1 MQIQIAQLASPVGEL
16 HVAATPLGLA
26 ALTFG
31 AAEAMHDALV
41 KRFAGE
47 PLAFVDAP
55 DPHGTCTALVA
66 YLRGELDAIDALPV
80 DAGGT
85 PFQRDVWAALR
96 TIPVGRTSSYARL
109 AAEVGRPTAMR
120 AVGAAN
126 GQNPVAL
133 VVPCHRV
140 IASDGKLQGYAGG
153 LERKRWLL
161 VHEKAL
167 LA

>member
-1 MQIQIAQLASPVGEL
+1 MQIAIATVASPLGDLTVCAT
-16 HVAATPLGLA
+16 AAGLCGLSLGGRDWLDGALA
-26 ALTFG
+26 RRFG
-31 AAEAMHDALV
+31 AVELV
-41 KRFAGE
+41 
-47 PLAFVDAP
+47 PAP
-55 DPHGTCTALVA
+55 DPHGACTALSA

-85 PFQRDVWAALR
+85 PFQREVWAALR
-96 TIPVGRTSSYARL
+96 RIRAGRTSTYGRL
-109 AAEVGRPTAMR
+109 AAEIGRPSAVR

-126 GQNPVAL
+126 GQNPIAL

-140 IASDGKLQGYAGG
+140 IASDGKLQGYGGG

-161 VHEKAL
+161 VHERAL

>member
-1 MQIQIAQLASPVGEL
+1 MQIQTARVASPIGEL
-16 HVAATPLGLA
+16 HVCASAAGLVGLGIADPAWLDAWLA
-26 ALTFG
+26 RRFGKALERVETG
-31 AAEAMHDALV
+31 
-41 KRFAGE
+41 
-47 PLAFVDAP
+47 
-55 DPHGTCTALVA
+55 DPHGACTALAA
-66 YLRGELDAIDALPV
+66 YWAGDLDALDGLPL

-85 PFQRDVWAALR
+85 PFQQDVWAALR
-96 TIPVGRTSSYARL
+96 RIPAGRTSSYGRI
-109 AAEVGRPTAMR
+109 AAEIGRPSAVR

-126 GQNPVAL
+126 GQNPIAL

-140 IASDGKLQGYAGG
+140 IATSGKLQGYASG